1 MKTVKLLFLEDVI
14 PTARAGDIKEV
25 KNGFARNYLIP
36 KQLAVIAS
44 EHEINRAKKLRDEA
58 QKRRALE
65 IEEWKKLL
73 VDIEKTTLELEV
85 RCGPTGRLYGSVT
98 SSMIAEKL
106 EKSIERYVDRKSIK
120 IKSPIRTIGNYKIT
134 THFFEDISAEIT
146 VSVVP
151 DELSEVITSEPDK
164 TTENTEVSDPTFED
178 VLKETDT
185 SSSDLETDNNKDIN
199 EQNTSEITEE
209 IIVESENDNK
219 SSNMEEKNISSDNEN
234 TK

>member
-36 KQLAVIAS
+36 KHLAVIAN

-58 QKRRALE
+58 KKRRVLE

-73 VDIEKTTLELEV
+73 VDIEKTTLVLEV
-85 RCGPTGRLYGSVT
+85 RCGPSGRLYGSVT

-106 EKSIERYVDRKSIK
+106 EKSIERYVDKKSIK
-120 IKSPIRTIGNYKIT
+120 IKSPIRTIGDYKIT
-134 THFFEDISAEIT
+134 TLFFEDISTEIT

-151 DELSEVITSEPDK
+151 DELSEVTDTEPDK
-164 TTENTEVSDPTFED
+164 TTEDAEFSDPTFED

-185 SSSDLETDNNKDIN
+185 SSSDLETDKNKDIKD
-199 EQNTSEITEE
+199 QNVSEITEE
-209 IIVESENDNK
+209 VIVESENDNK

>member
-120 IKSPIRTIGNYKIT
+120 IKSPIRTIGKYKIT
-134 THFFEDISAEIT
+134 THFFEDITAEIT

-209 IIVESENDNK
+209 IIVESEDDNK

>member
-65 IEEWKKLL
+65 IEEWKNLL
-73 VDIEKTTLELEV
+73 VDIENTTLELEV

-106 EKSIERYVDRKSIK
+106 EKSIERYVDKKSIK
-120 IKSPIRTIGNYKIT
+120 IKSPIRTIGNYKINA
-134 THFFEDISAEIT
+134 HFFEDISAEIT
-146 VSVVP
+146 VSVIP
-151 DELSEVITSEPDK
+151 DELSVDLKLSTWTPPDLFRYIQESGKVTDQEMYKVFNMGVGMIAVVSENNASLLLERLEDSWVIGNVNK
-164 TTENTEVSDPTFED
+164 N
-178 VLKETDT
+178 K
-185 SSSDLETDNNKDIN
+185 NNKKVNYLD
-199 EQNTSEITEE
+199 
-209 IIVESENDNK
+209 
-219 SSNMEEKNISSDNEN
+219 
-234 TK
+234 

>member
-1 MKTVKLLFLEDVI
+1 VKTVKLLFLEDVI

-120 IKSPIRTIGNYKIT
+120 IKSPIRTIGKYKIT
-134 THFFEDISAEIT
+134 THFFEDITAEIT

-209 IIVESENDNK
+209 IIVESEDDNK

>member
-120 IKSPIRTIGNYKIT
+120 IKSPIRTIGKYKIT
-134 THFFEDISAEIT
+134 THFFEDITAEIT

-164 TTENTEVSDPTFED
+164 ATENTEVSDPTFED

-209 IIVESENDNK
+209 IIVESEDDNK

>member
-36 KQLAVIAS
+36 KHLAVIAS

-65 IEEWKKLL
+65 IEEWKNLL

-106 EKSIERYVDRKSIK
+106 EKSIERYVDKKSIK
-120 IKSPIRTIGNYKIT
+120 IKSPIRTIGNYKINA
-134 THFFEDISAEIT
+134 HFFEDISAEIT
-146 VSVVP
+146 VSVIP
-151 DELSEVITSEPDK
+151 DELSEVITSESDAI
-164 TTENTEVSDPTFED
+164 TEPTEVSDPTFED
-178 VLKETDT
+178 ILKETDT
-185 SSSDLETDNNKDIN
+185 SSSDFEIEKNKDSKDEN
-199 EQNTSEITEE
+199 STEISEE

-219 SSNMEEKNISSDNEN
+219 SSNKEEKNISSDNEN
-234 TK
+234 KK

>member
-1 MKTVKLLFLEDVI
+1 MTSKLLSLYIFFFLLIGCKNTNEKEKKS
-14 PTARAGDIKEV
+14 PRIK
-25 KNGFARNYLIP
+25 
-36 KQLAVIAS
+36 S
-44 EHEINRAKKLRDEA
+44 
-58 QKRRALE
+58 
-65 IEEWKKLL
+65 
-73 VDIEKTTLELEV
+73 
-85 RCGPTGRLYGSVT
+85 
-98 SSMIAEKL
+98 
-106 EKSIERYVDRKSIK
+106 SIK

-151 DELSEVITSEPDK
+151 DELSEVITTEPDK
-164 TTENTEVSDPTFED
+164 TTEDIEVSDPTFED

-185 SSSDLETDNNKDIN
+185 SSSDLETDNNKDTN